1 MRRKWRRGGIN
12 KRKMV
17 TFTYVLRIM
26 MASAYFVV
34 VAVVG
39 VGVVVAAAAAVS
51 AAAFAA
57 AFAVVEEVEDKRCC
71 WPKGEEVAGQVAG
84 LEQGGASTL
93 MISHILFW
101 YFTI

>member
-39 VGVVVAAAAAVS
+39 VGVGVVVAAAAVS
-51 AAAFAA
+51 A